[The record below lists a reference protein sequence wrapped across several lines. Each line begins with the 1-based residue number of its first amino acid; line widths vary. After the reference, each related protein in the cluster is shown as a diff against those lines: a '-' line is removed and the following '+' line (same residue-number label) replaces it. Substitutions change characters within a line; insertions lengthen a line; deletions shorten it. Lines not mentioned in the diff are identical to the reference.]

1 MRRPFGRRRVCGYVY
16 GGEAYT
22 GELKKVNGTAI
33 VGASTG
39 AASSSVALVIPS
51 NSDSS
56 LWQAS
61 WNFISWASGTDGQTY
76 LAESKTYIPANTS
89 VAFGDA
95 FLNNESVSCGY
106 DIWVAAQN
114 YQNYGVGDWGYFEDG
129 SWVTNWSIDFNS
141 KVRYGTMT
149 VTSFSEKH
157 SQSAANATNAM
168 LTRIVR
174 K

>member
-1 MRRPFGRRRVCGYVY
+1 MAGKLEFHLVGKRHGRADVSCGKQNVYSRQHVGSVQRRVP
-16 GGEAYT
+16 E
-22 GELKKVNGTAI
+22 
-33 VGASTG
+33 
-39 AASSSVALVIPS
+39 
-51 NSDSS
+51 
-56 LWQAS
+56 
-61 WNFISWASGTDGQTY
+61 
-76 LAESKTYIPANTS
+76 
-89 VAFGDA
+89 
-95 FLNNESVSCGY
+95 NESVSSGY